1 MNRCQERDQHLSNLT
16 LTILSDST
24 VTTLTL
30 PSLFVCL
37 FLSLFVCCCCFFFC
51 QRRGG
56 GVGWR
61 AQSAWTTAA
70 HRQGRQGRSIHSPSH
85 HITSYHIIS
94 HHIISHPLITSHPSY
109 KACIISILQRST
121 SIHQYIHPPYSST
134 PSSQRTTGGSWQRAL
149 EDTSPPLNVPP
160 TPSPSHPTPHNAQGG
175 RGNEHFKTHRMNAPA
190 FSERGSS

>member
-30 PSLFVCL
+30 PSLFVC
-37 FLSLFVCCCCFFFC
+37 FFVCLFVCCCCFVFFC

-85 HITSYHIIS
+85 HIIS
-94 HHIISHPLITSHPSY
+94 HHITSYHTLSSHHIHHTKHVSYQYFKEVHPS
-109 KACIISILQRST
+109 INT
-121 SIHQYIHPPYSST
+121 SIHHIHLP
-134 PSSQRTTGGSWQRAL
+134 
-149 EDTSPPLNVPP
+149 PPLN
-160 TPSPSHPTPHNAQGG
+160 ARQGG
-175 RGNEHFKTHRMNAPA
+175 RGNEHFKTHPPLSMYPLPLPPLTLPPTMH
-190 FSERGSS
+190 RGVVATSTSKHIA